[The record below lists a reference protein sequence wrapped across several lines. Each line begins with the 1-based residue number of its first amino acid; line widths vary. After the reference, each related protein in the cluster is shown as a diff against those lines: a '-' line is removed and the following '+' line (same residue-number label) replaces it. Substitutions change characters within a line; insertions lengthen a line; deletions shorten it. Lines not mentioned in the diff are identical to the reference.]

1 MNKAYELIFG
11 YSKKHNDLTY
21 REEFL
26 LGVFA
31 DKSVAFSAINLYLNL
46 PGFQNFSGLHNR
58 KKLCFL

>member
-31 DKSVAFSAINLYLNL
+31 DKSVAFSAINLYLNI
-46 PGFQNFSGLHNR
+46 
-58 KKLCFL
+58 